1 MENNEHVPK
10 YPLQTLSNALE
21 ILNYIKDCPSSEGV
35 TLTDLSN
42 DMKIGK
48 SSAHRILDTL
58 LAYNFVE
65 KTTGTQTRYRLS
77 WGAFRVGSS
86 VPKYH
91 TLNSSGHVHMLERL
105 SSKFSLRAD
114 LCVLNDYE
122 TTVMCS
128 VGPRN
133 TKNSQNP
140 LGERKPLYATAVGKL
155 FMMEFSEEEI
165 RQYFKN
171 ITIKKYT
178 ANTILNYIDFLDEL
192 QKIRQNGY
200 STDNCEFEEDVVCIA
215 MPIRDYTHKIIASMS
230 ISGSSAQMTPDKLEE
245 IKPELKSVCDEIS
258 DFLGANV

>member
-1 MENNEHVPK
+1 M
-10 YPLQTLSNALE
+10 LLE

-35 TLTDLSN
+35 TLMDLSS

-105 SSKFSLRAD
+105 SSKFRSGLIYVFLTIMKPPLCAAWGQATQKILKSSWRKKASLCHCRWKAFYD
-114 LCVLNDYE
+114 
-122 TTVMCS
+122 
-128 VGPRN
+128 GI
-133 TKNSQNP
+133 Q
-140 LGERKPLYATAVGKL
+140 
-155 FMMEFSEEEI
+155 EEDI